1 MQTKNDLKNDIQL
14 CNYWIYEFKKVLRQA
29 KEYGLSMNEIKQYGE
44 SIKKYRSIIKQ
55 KINF

>member
-14 CNYWIYEFKKVLRQA
+14 YNYWIDECKKVLRQA
-29 KEYGLSMNEIKQYGE
+29 REYGLSINEIKQYGK

>member
-14 CNYWIYEFKKVLRQA
+14 YEYRIYQCKKILRQA
-29 KEYGLSMNEIKQYGE
+29 REYGLSINEIKQYGE
-44 SIKKYRSIIKQ
+44 SIKKYRSIVKQ